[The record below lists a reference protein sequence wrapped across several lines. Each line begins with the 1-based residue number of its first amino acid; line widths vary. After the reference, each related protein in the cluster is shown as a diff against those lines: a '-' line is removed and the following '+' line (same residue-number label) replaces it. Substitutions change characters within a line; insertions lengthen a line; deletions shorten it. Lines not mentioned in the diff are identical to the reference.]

1 MLTGYK
7 KKLVK
12 EVISYYI
19 DTTGLSADTFIL
31 YVQRNFTKD
40 RSTLG
45 YKEWLAVKSFEL
57 LKQNDISLVNC
68 LEFRNLATQLK
79 L

>member
-31 YVQRNFTKD
+31 YVQRNFKKN
-40 RSTLG
+40 RETLG
-45 YKEWLAVKSFEL
+45 YKEWLDVKSFEL
-57 LKQNDISLVNC
+57 
-68 LEFRNLATQLK
+68 
-79 L
+79 